1 MAITLVSRF
10 EDKIL
15 ACESFETIVDF
26 LKVDLPKLAVDDQEA
41 IVEYVLSMEIDDQL
55 LRYEVEYQVF
65 QEEEINPCLIKPLRE
80 KTDKLSVDNKKLKN
94 RTNFLKSELKQSQ
107 RNENNLLDKIK
118 KLEAENERLRMV
130 AIERVP
136 DQIGVTG
143 ENNMDYS
150 VVSPIDDNTDSF
162 EHIVEGTDETDD
174 DTDAL
179 SCDSPLTIED
189 SVCDKS
195 DSPNSSPSMDSDRI
209 KSTKL

>member
-10 EDKIL
+10 KDKIL

-41 IVEYVLSMEIDDQL
+41 IVEDVLSMVIDDQL

-80 KTDKLSVDNKKLKN
+80 KTDKLSVENKKLKN

-107 RNENNLLDKIK
+107 RNEKNLLDKIR
-118 KLEAENERLRMV
+118 KLEAENERLR
-130 AIERVP
+130 
-136 DQIGVTG
+136 
-143 ENNMDYS
+143 MDYS

>member
-107 RNENNLLDKIK
+107 RNEKNLLDKIR
-118 KLEAENERLRMV
+118 KLEAENERLR
-130 AIERVP
+130 
-136 DQIGVTG
+136 
-143 ENNMDYS
+143 MDYS

>member
-107 RNENNLLDKIK
+107 RNEKNLLDKIR
-118 KLEAENERLRMV
+118 KLEAENERLRM
-130 AIERVP
+130 
-136 DQIGVTG
+136 
-143 ENNMDYS
+143 DYS
-150 VVSPIDDNTDSF
+150 VVQKAIN
-162 EHIVEGTDETDD
+162 
-174 DTDAL
+174 
-179 SCDSPLTIED
+179 
-189 SVCDKS
+189 
-195 DSPNSSPSMDSDRI
+195 
-209 KSTKL
+209 